1 MPGRSHELKPSVTV
15 QEVSPDL
22 GFAVGLLPA
31 HITSS
36 RFDTIHNGRGRGRSL
51 DCEPFDQRN
60 GGNCDMLQDNGRK
73 LSRPWH
79 EIAEFRRDLDQ
90 FAHSRK
96 EAVKCICF
104 HGIGFIQS

>member
-36 RFDTIHNGRGRGRSL
+36 RFDTIHNGRSRGRSL

-60 GGNCDMLQDNGRK
+60 GGNCHRLQANGRK
-73 LSRPWH
+73 LSRPWRKIT
-79 EIAEFRRDLDQ
+79 ERRCNPDQLDNP
-90 FAHSRK
+90 RK
-96 EAVKCICF
+96 QVVKCICF
-104 HGIGFIQS
+104 HVIGFIQY